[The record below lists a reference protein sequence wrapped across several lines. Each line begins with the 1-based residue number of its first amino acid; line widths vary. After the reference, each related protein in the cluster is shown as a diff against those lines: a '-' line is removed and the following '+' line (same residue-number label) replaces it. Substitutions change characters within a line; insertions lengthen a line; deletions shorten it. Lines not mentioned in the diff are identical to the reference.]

1 MDNTIELH
9 QQTVER
15 KILDRELFLGES
27 MKTDKTMY
35 AVGSRDELPW
45 GGSLDGFCG
54 TAMLRFNFLTTLV
67 SHSTP
72 HTHFMHTLYVFHVAV
87 KQLLGEAHFVEYK
100 CNIKRR

>member
-35 AVGSRDELPW
+35 AVGSRDMSYPGEGAW
-45 GGSLDGFCG
+45 MGF
-54 TAMLRFNFLTTLV
+54 
-67 SHSTP
+67 
-72 HTHFMHTLYVFHVAV
+72 VAPP
-87 KQLLGEAHFVEYK
+87 
-100 CNIKRR
+100 C